1 MAEVNFKLFDPTQ
14 KTYFKR
20 NYSDALE
27 KIIPSVY
34 RIKDFEV
41 SGLELDPLDTILQT
55 HIKAAEGIERILPI
69 SATPNFPE
77 IRSISGIY
85 PFFVKQNNLT
95 NVTPF
100 TFERDILD
108 PLGFQMESFETSAE
122 WRNYLQEQLLPSIKL
137 DYFTSSIPTP
147 KGTKVAATAYGVDGS
162 ALHEY
167 YINSLGWFYLLNTSA
182 VPNGSYNPS
191 SFVLDRLSELFI
203 GKSLG
208 TLEGVMGFEEYLWRN
223 YPTLSIVSSLELVPP
238 KYLSGTETYTSG
250 TQELDRLKTLLGVLY
265 SDGYADRSDFKVKE
279 TFEDYITFGTY
290 TPAEAFAGPFSKFIR
305 VLGYV
310 YQDINSSVEKLQSL
324 YEIDSCPSEYLP
336 YLSQLIGW
344 DLIGS
349 DPARWRSQIRNALRI
364 YKAKGTLLS
373 TQLAVETL
381 FGDSG
386 FSLSSSMHELHES
399 YIPFLVYYLLAT
411 GSPYFNQGGYKDN
424 PFTLWTPTL
433 AENLGVTY
441 TDASGNVFADYS
453 NSSVDSNIRRC
464 VDKVIRD
471 LWTAHPDNFLLGS
484 GTFPPPG
491 NAEFKFY
498 YRDRLY
504 EIPPFEEMRYYEK
517 GIISSPL
524 LLTLEES
531 LLDLDVSSNY
541 ITSTID
547 YILTKSVSSNDDME
561 IGNNF
566 ILYTSGFEEPFNFT
580 DILNNISN
588 TKSNYLSLWSAKSS
602 HFALHLSATDQ
613 SFSKKTSTPE
623 TSLGIYHALIGLNK
637 TIPAHA
643 IPRAKVFFKVFD
655 DVSNFLYACPTVF
668 FTPQDLVTSSTVV
681 NAWDA
686 SGVAMNAIGRDMGL
700 GPGLSSTGV
709 SRGLVDDITDI
720 LLTGHGDTTLG
731 VYAPR
736 NNLRRRDLYTNVPR
750 NGFFDRTGFNMP
762 NSYAPSTFDP
772 HTGASGGGGLTLGY
786 NYSGCGFQTPFPTD
800 SVSSLHPVWD
810 ECETSTS
817 PRTFFG
823 VDTSWTFPWRGALA
837 PHYTLAAGG
846 CLEYV
851 RREEL
856 PEILRVMHRTMEK
869 DAYREAYDTFKD
881 VSSDW
886 QTSTSWMDPINS
898 LANSA
903 FNGVSSWYDYADYTF
918 GSGIQESYNRYSREF
933 GRHGTAPYLA
943 SGFDAHGGRNIFS
956 HIYGPLVYNGNFT
969 KDGSATAFIAS
980 SFTQTEYQGL
990 SYQDMSGVGA
1000 DASAG
1005 SCEGKLVVG
1014 WPGDCADGEM
1024 RYPYGFSGM
1033 EFCRYAI
1040 SEYYDET
1047 GGASKVNASPR
1058 FKMYRTTPQYA
1069 ENNPAISPYLTGKGL
1084 LDVQCSGNSSFYNYA
1099 RIRFDLSA
1107 FGSTT
1112 TSGNLLLPDHDFEI
1126 SLTLARYGMDPVSVV
1141 PFGVWIH
1148 TMPEDNMFWSWI
1160 SREEDSQF
1168 GKSWN
1173 YSDPY
1178 SNGEWISCSGDNTI
1192 RPFTDGDA
1200 VPGAFQ
1206 FGVRDTLCTTFP
1218 LPPSLAVTAIE
1229 DLEEEHFNTYKIPF
1243 NTSNKQ
1249 YRKSGMFLPKPKA
1262 YQPAFVHRN
1271 DQSYVLEIMLRS
1283 FGNESSL
1290 DIVDYVFENISIIDK
1305 TLEKTTLDEFTVEY
1319 IDDLGT
1325 VHSEVVTRTGL
1336 DDYRIYFKYLNSI
1349 AASSL
1354 GYGYA
1359 TRIAEDSSGIFEAGG
1374 GSRLNYRYHPTWGT
1388 YTYYDD
1394 ITASPDG
1401 DAWTATGNPKTYTLV
1416 EFVEGMSP
1424 QENT

>member
-20 NYSDALE
+20 NYSEALE

-41 SGLELDPLDTILQT
+41 SGLELDPLDSLLKT
-55 HIKAAEGIERILPI
+55 HLLAADRIGRILPI
-69 SATPNFPE
+69 SATPNFAE
-77 IRSISGIY
+77 IDNISGIY

-95 NVTPF
+95 DVTPF

-108 PLGFQMESFETSAE
+108 PLGFQMESFETSAQ
-122 WRNYLQEQLLPSIKL
+122 WRNYLEEQLLPSIKL
-137 DYFTSSIPTP
+137 NFFTSSIPTP

-167 YINSLGWFYLLNTSA
+167 YINSLGWFYLLNTSS
-182 VPNGSYNPS
+182 VPNGDYNPS
-191 SFVLDRLSELFI
+191 SFVLDRLSELFL

-208 TLEGVMGFEEYLWRN
+208 TLEGITGFEEYLWRN
-223 YPTLSIVSSLELVPP
+223 YPTLSLVSSLELIPTN
-238 KYLSGTETYTSG
+238 YLSGTQTYTSG

-290 TPAEAFAGPFSKFIR
+290 SPAEAFAGPFTKFVK

-310 YQDINSSVEKLQSL
+310 YQDINSSVEKLESL

-349 DPARWRSQIRNALRI
+349 DPSRWRSQIRNALRI
-364 YKAKGTLLS
+364 YKAKGTVLS
-373 TQLAVETL
+373 TQLAIDTL

-386 FSLSSSMHELHES
+386 FSLSSSMYELHES
-399 YIPFLVYYLLAT
+399 YVPFLIYYLLAT
-411 GSPYFNQGGYKDN
+411 GSPYFNKGGYKDD
-424 PFTLWTPTL
+424 PFALWTPTL
-433 AENLGVTY
+433 AQDLGVTY
-441 TDASGNVFADYS
+441 TDETGAVVPDYS
-453 NSSVDSNIRRC
+453 LSSVDSNIRRC
-464 VDKVIRD
+464 VDKVLRD
-471 LWTAHPDNFLLGS
+471 LWISNPNSFLLGD
-484 GTFPPPG
+484 GIFPPPG
-491 NAEFKFY
+491 DPDFKFY

-504 EIPPFEEMRYYEK
+504 DIPPFEEIRYYERV
-517 GIISSPL
+517 GISEPL
-524 LLTLEES
+524 MLNLEKS

-541 ITSTID
+541 ISSAVE
-547 YILTKSVSSNDDME
+547 YILSKSVSSSDDIE
-561 IGNNF
+561 IGNTF
-566 ILYTSGFEEPFNFT
+566 VLYTSGFEEPFNFT
-580 DILNNISN
+580 DILTDISN
-588 TKSNYLSLWSAKSS
+588 TKSQYLSLWSSKSS
-602 HFALHLSATDQ
+602 HFDLHLSAGSQ
-613 SFSKKTSTPE
+613 SFSKKTSTPQ
-623 TSLGIYHALIGLNK
+623 TSLGIYHSLIGLNK

-643 IPRAKVFFKVFD
+643 IPRAKVFLQAFD

-668 FTPQDLVTSSTVV
+668 FTPKDLVTSSTVV

-686 SGVAMNAIGRDMGL
+686 SGVNMAMAADTIGL
-700 GPGLSSTGV
+700 GPGISSTGV
-709 SRGLVDDITDI
+709 TRGLVDSVTDI
-720 LLTGHGDTTLG
+720 LLTGDGNVASG
-731 VYAPR
+731 NYAPR
-736 NNLRRRDLYTNVPR
+736 NNLRRRNLYNNVPR

-762 NSYAPSTFDP
+762 NSYTPSTFDP
-772 HTGASGGGGLTLGY
+772 HTGASGGGALTLGY
-786 NYSGCGFQTPFPTD
+786 NYSGCGFQTPFTTG

-810 ECETSTS
+810 YCETSTS

-837 PHYTLAAGG
+837 PNITLAAGG

-869 DAYREAYDTFKD
+869 DAYREAYDNFKD
-881 VSSDW
+881 VSSAW
-886 QTSTSWMDPINS
+886 QTSSSWMDPINS

-903 FNGVSSWYDYADYTF
+903 FNGVSSWYEYADYTF
-918 GSGIQESYNRYSREF
+918 GSGIQEAYNRYAKEF
-933 GRHGTAPYLA
+933 GRHGTAPYLV

-969 KDGSATAFIAS
+969 KDGSATSFIAS
-980 SFTQTEYQGL
+980 SFTQAGYQGL
-990 SYQDMSGVGA
+990 SYQDMSGAGA

-1014 WPGDCADGEM
+1014 WPGDCEEGEM
-1024 RYPYGFSGM
+1024 RYPYGFSGI
-1033 EFCRYAI
+1033 EFCRYSI
-1040 SEYYDET
+1040 PEYYDSV
-1047 GGASKVNASPR
+1047 GGPTKVNASPR
-1058 FKMYRTTPQYA
+1058 FKMYRTTPKYG
-1069 ENNPAISPYLTGKGL
+1069 EDNPAIASYLTGKGL

-1112 TSGNLLLPDHDFEI
+1112 TSGNLLLPDHDYEL
-1126 SLTLARYGMDPVSVV
+1126 SLTLARYGIDAVPVV

-1160 SREEDSQF
+1160 SRETDTQF

-1173 YSDPY
+1173 YSNPY
-1178 SNGEWISCSGDNTI
+1178 YNGEWISCSGDNTVL
-1192 RPFTDGDA
+1192 PLTDGDA
-1200 VPGAFQ
+1200 APEAFQ
-1206 FGVRDTLCTTFP
+1206 YGVRDTLCTTFS

-1229 DLEEEHFNTYKIPF
+1229 NLGEEHFNTYKIPF

-1262 YQPAFVHRN
+1262 YQPTFVHRS
-1271 DQSYVLEIMLRS
+1271 DQRYVVEIMLRS
-1283 FGNESSL
+1283 FGGEVTS

-1305 TLEKTTLDEFTVEY
+1305 TLERTTLDEFTVEY

-1325 VHSEVVTRTGL
+1325 VHSEVVTRTGV

-1349 AASSL
+1349 SASSL
-1354 GYGYA
+1354 GDGYA
-1359 TRIAEDSSGIFEAGG
+1359 TRIAADSSGIFEASG

-1394 ITASPDG
+1394 ITTSPDG
-1401 DAWTATGNPKTYTLV
+1401 TAWTVGASPKTYTLV